1 MIYESFVTSQSVKR
15 YAPIDRKTMR
25 KIKTTMAVVIP
36 FPIPMSSS
44 LKIIIYYDI
53 RYYNIDFIRV
63 ILMCV

>member
-1 MIYESFVTSQSVKR
+1 MFIYERFVTSQSVKR

-44 LKIIIYYDI
+44 LKKIIYFDI
-53 RYYNIDFIRV
+53 GY
-63 ILMCV
+63 